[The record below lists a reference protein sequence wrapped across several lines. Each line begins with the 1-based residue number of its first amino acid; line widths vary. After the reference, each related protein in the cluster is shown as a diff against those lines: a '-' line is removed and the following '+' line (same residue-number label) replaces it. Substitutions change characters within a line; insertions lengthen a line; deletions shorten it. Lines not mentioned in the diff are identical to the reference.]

1 MKKKLKNNNFL
12 IPSFLAGITGL
23 GFGKAVNSNNNPS
36 INISS
41 GNSFSN
47 KQNLLNNE
55 NIEFSKN
62 EELNLF
68 NQVAEPSIQLG
79 PSPQESFE
87 QDYDLEVEWQDSH
100 FEEVKHIFSHR
111 KWHVRILS
119 GQVVDSKEYCDKE
132 VVWLTP
138 EEFDLYPLAK
148 PQQKIWQEYSKRC

>member
-62 EELNLF
+62 EEIYDIINKVTALEKPIF
-68 NQVAEPSIQLG
+68 
-79 PSPQESFE
+79 SFDVTNHCE
-87 QDYDLEVEWQDSH
+87 IEGDSH
-100 FEEVKHIFSHR
+100 CF
-111 KWHVRILS
+111 HVEDIDDMI
-119 GQVVDSKEYCDKE
+119 GV
-132 VVWLTP
+132 
-138 EEFDLYPLAK
+138 
-148 PQQKIWQEYSKRC
+148 IQEYLAQLS